1 MLSALVRF
9 SLRHRGVV
17 VVLAAAL
24 LSFGAYVV
32 AHAKLDVFP
41 DFAPPEVTVQTEAP
55 GLSAEQ
61 VELLVTRPVEAALNG
76 AGRLDALRSQ
86 SIQGLSIVTA
96 IFRSGTDVHL
106 ARQVLAEQ
114 LVEAAGQ
121 LPAGV
126 QPPKLTPLT
135 SATMDLLKIG
145 LLSEKLTPMELRS
158 FAQWTLRPRLL
169 AVQGV
174 ANVSVFGGELRQL
187 QIRLR
192 SDRLRA
198 FDFSIQE
205 VADAAQAATG
215 VRGAGFVDTGNQRIV
230 IQSEGQFSTPA
241 ALAQIVLARRGDRN
255 VLLSDVADVVE
266 APEPKFG
273 EALIQ
278 GKPGVLLTMLSQ
290 YGANTMDTTRG
301 VEAAL
306 AEMKPAIEAQG
317 IVLLDRLHRPATFI
331 ENAISNLRSS
341 LLLGAVLV
349 AVVLFLFL
357 YNLRTAAISLAAIP
371 LSLVGAVVVLH
382 FFGATLNTITLGG
395 LAIALGEVVDDAI
408 IDVENIFRRLRENR
422 ALAQPRPSFQVVFDA
437 SLEVRRT
444 VVYAAFIVGF
454 VFLPV
459 LTMSGLQGR
468 LFAPLGQAYLLAVF
482 VSLLVALTVTPALA
496 LILLPKAAEKTS
508 ELPLLARAR
517 SGYRRVLGTFTGRPW
532 LVIVPAILV
541 CVAALALLPF
551 FGGEWLPAFREG
563 HFVLQAS
570 GAPGTSLEE
579 MKRIGARISTDLL
592 AIPAVAT
599 VSQQIGRAERGEDPW
614 GPHRSEFHL
623 ELKDVPAKE
632 QPRIE
637 SEIRGVMQSYPGLHT
652 NVLTFLGDRI
662 GETITGETA
671 SVVVGVY
678 GDDLEVLDTKAR
690 EIVSALSSVK
700 GAVDVQQ
707 GSMPGLPQMQVELE
721 ADRLA
726 RFGFRPVE
734 VLDAVQTAFQG
745 RVVATTFQ
753 ENRVAE
759 VVAILAP
766 EERSDPEKI
775 GDLLLKSP
783 GGAAVPLREVAEI
796 HPAQGHFVLLHDGGR
811 RRQTV
816 TCNVEGRDITS
827 FVEEAKA
834 TIAREVQ
841 MPKGTYA
848 AFSGAAEERQRGMR
862 ELWLHSGLA
871 AVGVLLLLSMALRS
885 GRNLALVLANL
896 PFALVGGV
904 IAAWLS
910 GGSLSIGSLVGFV
923 TLFGITTRN
932 SLMMITHFEH
942 LVTVEGCAW
951 NLETALRGA
960 SERLAP
966 IAMTALVT
974 ALGLLPL
981 ALGGG
986 EPGREIEG
994 PMATVILG
1002 GLITS
1007 AALNLL
1013 VLPTL
1018 ALRFGRFERHA
1029 IEEEGVGSVHA

>member
-1 MLSALVRF
+1 MLNALVRF
-9 SLRHRGVV
+9 SLRHRAVV

-24 LSFGAYVV
+24 LSFGAFVV

-41 DFAPPEVTVQTEAP
+41 DFAPPEATVQTEAP

-61 VELLVTRPVEAALNG
+61 VELLVTRPVESALNG
-76 AGRLDALRSQ
+76 AGRLEALRSQ

-106 ARQVLAEQ
+106 ARQILAEQ
-114 LVEAAGQ
+114 LVETVDQ
-121 LPAGV
+121 LPPGV
-126 QPPKLTPLT
+126 QAPKLTPLT

-145 LLSEKLTPMELRS
+145 LVSEKLTPMELRS

-174 ANVSVFGGELRQL
+174 ANVSVFGGELREL

-192 SDRLRA
+192 SERLRA
-198 FDFSIQE
+198 FGLSIQE

-230 IQSEGQFSTPA
+230 IQSEGQFRTPE
-241 ALAQIVLARRGDRN
+241 ALGRIVLARRGDRS

-266 APEPKFG
+266 APEPRFG
-273 EALIQ
+273 DALIQ

-306 AEMKPAIEAQG
+306 AEIRPAIEAQG
-317 IVLLDRLHRPATFI
+317 IVLWDRLHRPATFI
-331 ENAISNLRSS
+331 ENAIANLESS

-349 AVVLFLFL
+349 AIVLFAFLF
-357 YNLRTAAISLAAIP
+357 NLRTALISLTAIP
-371 LSLVGAVVVLH
+371 LSLLAAVVVLDLS
-382 FFGATLNTITLGG
+382 GATLNTITLGG
-395 LAIALGEVVDDAI
+395 LAIAIGEVVDDAI

-422 ALAQPRPSFQVVFDA
+422 ALGSPRSAFQVVLDA

-444 VVYAAFIVGF
+444 VVYAAFVVGF

-482 VSLLVALTVTPALA
+482 ASLLVALTVTPALA
-496 LILLPKAAEKTS
+496 LFLLPKAAERTV
-508 ELPLLARAR
+508 ELRLLARVQA
-517 SGYRRVLGTFTGRPW
+517 GYRRILGAFARRPAFVLA
-532 LVIVPAILV
+532 PAVLL
-541 CVAALALLPF
+541 CGGALALLPF
-551 FGGEWLPAFREG
+551 FGGEWLPEFREG

-570 GAPGTSLEE
+570 GVPGTSLEE
-579 MKRIGARISTDLL
+579 MRRVGARISQDLL
-592 AIPAVAT
+592 ANPAVAT

-623 ELKDVPAKE
+623 ELKNVPAKE

-637 SEIRGVMQSYPGLHT
+637 RELRDVLESYPGLHT

-671 SVVVGVY
+671 SVVAGVY

-690 EIVSALSSVK
+690 EVLRAISTIR

-707 GSMPGLPQMQVELE
+707 GSMPGLPQVQVELDP
-721 ADRLA
+721 ARLA
-726 RFGFRPVE
+726 QYGFRPVD
-734 VLDAVQTAFQG
+734 VLDTVQTAFQG
-745 RVVATTFQ
+745 RTVSATFQ
-753 ENRVAE
+753 ENRVAS

-775 GDLLLKSP
+775 GDLLLESP
-783 GGAAVPLREVAEI
+783 QGAAVPLREVADI
-796 HPAQGHFVLLHDGGR
+796 HPAQGHYLLMHDGGR

-834 TIAREVQ
+834 KIAREVQ
-841 MPKGTYA
+841 LPKGTYV
-848 AFSGAAEERQRGMR
+848 AFSGAAEERQRGQR
-862 ELWLHSGLA
+862 ELLLHSGLA

-904 IAAWLS
+904 LAAWLS
-910 GGSLSIGSLVGFV
+910 GRTLSIGSLVGFV

-942 LVTVEGCAW
+942 LVKEEGQAW

-974 ALGLLPL
+974 ALGLMPL

-994 PMATVILG
+994 PMAVVILG

-1018 ALRFGRFERHA
+1018 ALRFGRFERA
-1029 IEEEGVGSVHA
+1029 AEES

>member
-1 MLSALVRF
+1 LLIALVRF

-24 LSFGAYVV
+24 LAFGGYV
-32 AHAKLDVFP
+32 ADHAKLDVFP

-76 AGRLDALRSQ
+76 AGHLDALRSQ

-96 IFRSGTDVHL
+96 IFQQGTDVHL

-126 QPPKLTPLT
+126 QAPKLTPLT

-192 SDRLRA
+192 SDRMRA
-198 FDFSIQE
+198 LGFAIQE

-215 VRGAGFVDTGNQRIV
+215 VRGAGFVDTGSQRIV
-230 IQSEGQFSTPA
+230 VQSEGQFSTPE
-241 ALAQIVLARRGDRN
+241 ALAKIVLARRGDRN
-255 VLLSDVADVVE
+255 ILLSDVADVVE
-266 APEPKFG
+266 APEPRFG
-273 EALIQ
+273 DALIQ

-290 YGANTMDTTRG
+290 YGANTMDTTHR

-306 AEMKPAIEAQG
+306 AEIKPAIEAQG
-317 IVLLDRLHRPATFI
+317 IVLFDRLHRPATFI
-331 ENAISNLRSS
+331 ENAIANLRSS

-349 AVVLFLFL
+349 AIVLFLFL
-357 YNLRTAAISLAAIP
+357 FNLRTAAISLAAIP
-371 LSLVGAVVVLH
+371 LSLLAAVVVLDLA
-382 FFGATLNTITLGG
+382 GATLNTITLGG
-395 LAIALGEVVDDAI
+395 LAIAIGEVVDDAI

-422 ALAQPRPSFQVVFDA
+422 TRANPRSAFQVVLDA

-444 VVYAAFIVGF
+444 VVYAAFVVGF

-482 VSLLVALTVTPALA
+482 ASLLVALTVTPALA
-496 LILLPKAAEKTS
+496 LLLLPRAAERTA
-508 ELPLLARAR
+508 ELKLLARIQG
-517 SGYRRVLGTFTGRPW
+517 GYRRVLGVFAVRPA
-532 LVIVPAILV
+532 LVLLPALLL
-541 CVAALALLPF
+541 CGGTLALLPF
-551 FGGEWLPAFREG
+551 FGGEWLPEFREG

-570 GAPGTSLEE
+570 SSPGTSLEE
-579 MKRIGARISTDLL
+579 MRRIGGRISQDLL
-592 AIPAVAT
+592 ANPAVAT

-623 ELKDVPAKE
+623 ELKDVAAKE

-637 SEIRGVMQSYPGLHT
+637 RELRDVLESYPGLHT

-678 GDDLEVLDTKAR
+678 GDDLEVLDAKAK
-690 EIVSALSSVK
+690 EIVRSISGVR
-700 GAVDVQQ
+700 GAVDVQP
-707 GSMPGLPQMQVELE
+707 GSVPGLPQMQVELE
-721 ADRLA
+721 PGRLA
-726 RFGFRPVE
+726 RFGFKPVE

-745 RVVATTFQ
+745 RVVAATFQ

-766 EERSDPEKI
+766 EERSDPERI
-775 GDLLLKSP
+775 GELLLKSP
-783 GGAAVPLREVAEI
+783 EGGAVPLREVAEI
-796 HPAQGHFVLLHDGGR
+796 HPAQGHYVLLHDAGR

-816 TCNVEGRDITS
+816 TCNVEGRDISS

-841 MPKGTYA
+841 LPKGTYA
-848 AFSGAAEERQRGMR
+848 AFSGAAEERQRGQR
-862 ELWLHSGLA
+862 ELLLHAGLA
-871 AVGVLLLLSMALRS
+871 TVGVLLLLSMALRS

-904 IAAWLS
+904 IAAWVS

-942 LVTVEGCAW
+942 LVTEEGCSW

-1018 ALRFGRFERHA
+1018 ALRFGRFERRA
-1029 IEEEGVGSVHA
+1029 TEE